1 VAKRKTAPFG
11 SWKSPI
17 SSDRIVGESVGL
29 GQLALDG
36 ADIYWVETRPS
47 EEGRQVLVKRTP
59 DGEFNDLTPRPFSVR
74 TRVHEYGGGA
84 FMVADGV
91 VYFSNFLD
99 QRLYCHRPGMPPEP
113 ITPATTNGEGE
124 YRYADGVV
132 DQRRNRII
140 CVREDHSPAA
150 SVVPSGSTSA
160 STAGPINTLVGIDCR
175 GHKEQELL
183 VSGNDFYASPRLNP
197 QGTMLAWLTW
207 NHPNMP
213 WDGTELWVS
222 EIAEDGSMTNH
233 QQVAG
238 GADESIVEP
247 RWSPEGVLHFVSD
260 QTRWWNL
267 YRWHRGPGHQGQIEA
282 LLPMEAEFSRP
293 HWVFG
298 SATYGFQSASRL
310 ICTYNRLGTWHLAS
324 LDPDTGHLAS
334 FAASYTEMGRGDLRV
349 EGDRAVFQ
357 AGSPNEPMSVLELD
371 LTSGEVNLVRR
382 SSSNAIDSGYL
393 SVPESIEFPTEGGK
407 SAHAF
412 LYRPKNPDYDPPLG
426 EKPPLLVKSHGGPT
440 GATSTSLDLQVQ
452 YWTSRGFTVLDVNYG
467 GSTGYGREYRE
478 RLRGL
483 WGIVDVDD
491 CTNAALFLVSQGEVD
506 GQRLA
511 IQGGSAGGY
520 TTLAALTFRDVFQA
534 GASHY
539 GVSDLEALAKETHKF
554 ESRYLDSLVGP
565 YPQRREVY
573 LERSPIRFID
583 RLSCPLILFQGLE
596 DQIVPPDQAE
606 SMFNAV
612 RDKGLPTAYLP
623 FEGEQHGFRQA
634 KNIKRALDAQLYFFS
649 RVFGFE
655 LADPVEPV
663 TIENL

>member
-1 VAKRKTAPFG
+1 MAKRQTAPFG

-17 SSDRIVGESVGL
+17 SSDLIVGESVGL

-36 ADIYWVETRPS
+36 GDIYWVETRPS
-47 EEGRQVLVKRTP
+47 DGGRQVLVKRTP
-59 DGEFNDLTPRPFSVR
+59 DGQFHDLTPRPFSVR

-84 FMVADGV
+84 FIVDHGV

-99 QRLYCHRPGMPPEP
+99 QRLYCQRPGKPPEP
-113 ITPATTNGEGE
+113 ITPIAINGEGD

-140 CVREDHSPAA
+140 CVREDYSPA
-150 SVVPSGSTSA
+150 PSNVLSDSTSDFI
-160 STAGPINTLVGIDCR
+160 SGPINTLVGIDCR
-175 GHKEQELL
+175 GQRVQEVL
-183 VSGNDFYASPRLNP
+183 VAGNDFYSSPRLNP

-222 EIAEDGSMTNH
+222 EIAQDGSLANLYR
-233 QQVAG
+233 VAG
-238 GADESIVEP
+238 GENESIVEP
-247 RWSPEGVLHFVSD
+247 RWSPDGVLHFVSD
-260 QTRWWNL
+260 QTSWWNL
-267 YRWHRGPGHQGQIEA
+267 YRWYQGQIEP

-298 SATYGFQSASRL
+298 SATYGFQSDSSL
-310 ICTYNRLGTWHLAS
+310 ICAYYRLGTWHLAS
-324 LDPDTGHLAS
+324 LDTDTGQLDS
-334 FAASYTEMGRGDLRV
+334 FSTSYPEMGRGDLRV
-349 EGDRAVFQ
+349 QGDRAVFQ
-357 AGSPNEPMSVLELD
+357 AGSPSEPMSVLELD
-371 LTSGEVNLVRR
+371 LTTGAVTLVRR
-382 SSSNAIDSGYL
+382 SSSSQIDSEYL

-407 SAHAF
+407 TAHAF
-412 LYRPKNPDYDPPLG
+412 LYRPKNQDYDPPLG

-440 GATSTSLDLQVQ
+440 GATSTALDLQLQ
-452 YWTSRGFTVLDVNYG
+452 YWTSRGFAVLDVNYG

-491 CTNAALFLVSQGEVD
+491 CANAALFLVDQGQVD

-520 TTLAALTFRDVFQA
+520 TTLSALTFREVFQA

-554 ESRYLDSLVGP
+554 ESRYLDGLIGP
-565 YPQRREVY
+565 YPQRRDVY
-573 LERSPIRFID
+573 LERSPIRFIAQ
-583 RLSCPLILFQGLE
+583 LSCPLILFQGLE
-596 DQIVPPDQAE
+596 DRIVPPDQAE

-612 RDKGLPTAYLP
+612 RGKGLPTAYLP

-634 KNIKRALDAQLYFFS
+634 KNIQRALDAQLYFFS

-655 LADPVEPV
+655 LAEPVEPV